1 MKTVIINE
9 KDNVGVCLDGN
20 EKIPAGHKYAL
31 RPMSMGEYVIKY
43 GEIIG
48 KATQDIAKG
57 EWVHTHNVKS
67 HLDENVAYRYEFNAA
82 TPEKQ
87 TATFWG
93 YKREKGRAGIR
104 NEIYI
109 IPTVGCVNN
118 VCIRLAKEAQG
129 LLSGS
134 IDGVYALTHQFGCSQ
149 LGEDNENIKKLLCA
163 IALNPNASYVLFV
176 GLGCEN
182 NGMDGIKEYLAPYDR
197 ENIAYF
203 NCQDVED
210 EHAYGMEILK
220 GFIEK
225 AKGLQREEVDFS
237 ELCIGLKCGGSD
249 GYSGLTANPLVGK
262 ITDKVV
268 GLSGSAVLTEV
279 PEMFGAEQLLM
290 NKCKSQEVFEKYKKM
305 IEDFK
310 AYYTKQGFPV
320 YENPSPG
327 NKKGGITTLEEKSL
341 GCIEKAGST
350 EIVDVLDYGELVK
363 EQGVSALNA
372 PGNDLIAAT
381 ALAASGCQIVLF
393 TTGRGTPFSTFVPT
407 MKIGTNNSISAHKK
421 GWIDF
426 NAYTMDEEGLFALLV
441 NTVNGEYKCK
451 SEDVRE
457 IAFYK
462 TGVTL

>member
-1 MKTVIINE
+1 MNKVIINK
-9 KDNVGVCLDGN
+9 KDNVGVCLDGDAN
-20 EKIPAGHKYAL
+20 IPAGHKYAL
-31 RPMSMGEYVIKY
+31 RDIPKDSYVIKY

-48 KATQDIAKG
+48 RATQDISQG

-67 HLDENVAYRYEFNAA
+67 HLDESVEYTYNFQALN
-82 TPEKQ
+82 PEPAK
-87 TATFWG
+87 ANFLG
-93 YKREKGRAGIR
+93 YKRQWGRAGIR

-118 VCIRLAKEAQG
+118 VCIRLANEAQKY
-129 LLSGS
+129 LSGS

-182 NGMDGIKEYLAPYDR
+182 NGMAGIKEYLAPYNR
-197 ENIAYF
+197 TNIEYF
-203 NCQDVED
+203 NCQEVED
-210 EHAYGMEILK
+210 EHAYGLQILK

-225 AKGLQREEVDFS
+225 AKDLKREEVDFS

-262 ITDKVV
+262 ISDKTVAC
-268 GLSGSAVLTEV
+268 GGSAILTEV

-290 NKCKSQEVFEKYKKM
+290 NKCASEAIFEKYKKM

-310 AYYTKQGFPV
+310 AYYIKQGFPV

-350 EIVDVLDYGELVK
+350 KIVDVLDYGELVK
-363 EQGVSALNA
+363 AQGVSALNA

-407 MKIGTNNSISAHKK
+407 MKIGTNNNISAFKN

-426 NAYTMDEEGLFALLV
+426 NAYSMDEDGLFDLIV
-441 NTVNGEYKCK
+441 KTVNGEYKCK

>member
-1 MKTVIINE
+1 MKSVIINE
-9 KDNVGVCLDGN
+9 KDNVGVSLDGN
-20 EKIPAGHKYAL
+20 EQIPAGHKYAL
-31 RPMSMGEYVIKY
+31 RLIAKGEYVIKY

-48 KATQDIAKG
+48 KATQDIQEG

-67 HLDENVAYRYEFNAA
+67 HLDENVAYVYEFNANA
-82 TPEKQ
+82 PLKT
-87 TATFWG
+87 THTFQG
-93 YKREKGRAGIR
+93 YKRKQGRAGIR

-118 VCIRLAKEAQG
+118 ACIRMAKEAQKYVQ
-129 LLSGS
+129 GS

-182 NGMDGIKEYLAPYDR
+182 NGLDGIKEYLAPYSRD
-197 ENIAYF
+197 NIAYF

-210 EHAYGMEILK
+210 EHSYGMEILK
-220 GFIEK
+220 DFIEK
-225 AKGLQREEVDFS
+225 AKALKREEVNLS

-249 GYSGLTANPLVGK
+249 GYSGLTANPLVGR

-268 GLSGSAVLTEV
+268 GAGGSAILTEV
-279 PEMFGAEQLLM
+279 PEMFGAEQILM
-290 NKCKSQEVFEKYKKM
+290 NKCRTQEVFERYKKM
-305 IEDFK
+305 IVDFK

-407 MKIGTNNSISAHKK
+407 MKIGTNNNISAHKSN
-421 GWIDF
+421 WIDF
-426 NAYTMDEEGLFALLV
+426 NAYSMDEEGLFDLILE
-441 NTVNGEYKCK
+441 TCNGEYQCK